1 VSRSKI
7 EKPIEERPRIRRD
20 NLATGLRP
28 CFKGHTRQAAEPDEN
43 ARLSRLV
50 DRSARADAANFAAF
64 DAAFM
69 ESRPDARNTEPKL
82 MD

>member
-1 VSRSKI
+1 M
-7 EKPIEERPRIRRD
+7 
-20 NLATGLRP
+20 
-28 CFKGHTRQAAEPDEN
+28 GHTRQAAEPDEN